1 MVNRQQSG
9 AVFGT
14 DTALFCYLC
23 FKGTA
28 GENKKRRENPEM
40 KKIIALILTAG
51 VLLSLCACG
60 AGQTGGRIET
70 EPAVSETEIMSSAQ
84 AEETS
89 AETGTAAETE
99 ELTSMMT
106 SMKSKSVLDAG
117 GKNFLEADKD
127 DFDTILLILDVTAF
141 GGCWPD
147 GFDRK
152 TSTFADDF
160 VAVMK
165 IIDAL
170 YGTKEVSWD
179 GVIIPKGYQGLTS
192 YRYDYDFDSNPKG
205 EVYKAHR
212 KAFDPLF
219 KFGDL
224 DDAMMFYYSADAAT
238 VEWVEKELLGGTPD
252 RKNLVKND
260 EWGESCYYCDG
271 RYYFQISGHN
281 GRPPQYTFKS
291 AKQLE
296 DGRYSIAYKVEWYG
310 SVYTVKATA
319 GLIEKYGRNYWKIY
333 KIDWG
338 D

>member
-1 MVNRQQSG
+1 
-9 AVFGT
+9 
-14 DTALFCYLC
+14 
-23 FKGTA
+23 
-28 GENKKRRENPEM
+28 M
-40 KKIIALILTAG
+40 KKFTAVILVAG
-51 VLLSLCACG
+51 ILLSLCACG
-60 AGQTGGRIET
+60 AAKQAGVIET
-70 EPAVSETEIMSSAQ
+70 TESAVSETEIISVTEEES
-84 AEETS
+84 AEEAEIEAEAQEALKAKS
-89 AETGTAAETE
+89 AMALNT
-99 ELTSMMT
+99 
-106 SMKSKSVLDAG
+106 KK
-117 GKNFLEADKD
+117 FLEADKD
-127 DFDTILLILDVTAF
+127 DFDTMLLILDATAF

-160 VAVMK
+160 VAVMN

-219 KFGDL
+219 KFDGL
-224 DDAMMFYYSADAAT
+224 DSFMFFYSADAAT
-238 VEWVEKELLGGTPD
+238 VEWIEKELLGGTPD
-252 RKNLVKND
+252 RKNLVIND
-260 EWGESCYYCDG
+260 QWDEKCYYCDG

-281 GRPPQYTFKS
+281 GRPPQFTYKS
-291 AKQLE
+291 SKQLE
-296 DGRYSIAYKVEWYG
+296 DGRYSIAYTLKWYD

-333 KIDWG
+333 KIDWAF
-338 D
+338 